1 MAMNGSFDRPKGPR
15 DGCCITAMLKTPLY
29 RRQLL
34 VFCLGWMAYA
44 STYFLR
50 KPLGVVKTD
59 LETDLHISKTQLGWL
74 DTALLLP
81 YAVVQMLLGN
91 VGDKFGARRTYG
103 VCLILSA
110 ISMFTFGQWS
120 NVYMFAGLLFM
131 NGAAQSQ
138 CWPNCMKALGAWY
151 PDKVRNSIFGMFG
164 TCAFAGG
171 IMGTGLAVYLQSAYG
186 WRSAFLL
193 PSVFVGVLGVLVLL
207 FFQQPDEVGIEVPG
221 KGETTAAANATS
233 SKTAGKISWLQ
244 LWKIPMLAEVAVA
257 VFCLKVVRYCMY
269 MWLPL
274 YLLDHLKYSKAQAG
288 MFSTIFEVGGVFG
301 SAVIGFVIDAVF
313 WGRSLSGSAVSSLLS
328 AISLLGFVL
337 TSSWGI
343 WFNGLF
349 LFLAGVF
356 NCGPDSILGGAIPAQ
371 LGEMDGRN
379 AAAATIGLV
388 NGFGSVGTFMEGPII
403 GVISTWYGWSGMFYF
418 MIGLSFMGTLSV
430 YRAAGKFNKS
440 TTRTIPEAEPLA
452 LDKDDTV

>member
-1 MAMNGSFDRPKGPR
+1 
-15 DGCCITAMLKTPLY
+15 
-29 RRQLL
+29 
-34 VFCLGWMAYA
+34 
-44 STYFLR
+44 
-50 KPLGVVKTD
+50 
-59 LETDLHISKTQLGWL
+59 
-74 DTALLLP
+74 
-81 YAVVQMLLGN
+81 
-91 VGDKFGARRTYG
+91 
-103 VCLILSA
+103 
-110 ISMFTFGQWS
+110 
-120 NVYMFAGLLFM
+120 M

-138 CWPNCMKALGAWY
+138 CWPNCMKSLGAWY
-151 PDKVRNSIFGMFG
+151 PDRVRNSIFGMFG

-171 IMGTGLAVYLQSAYG
+171 IMGTGLAVYLQSSYS

-193 PSVFVGVLGVLVLL
+193 PSVLVGVLGVLVLL
-207 FFQQPDEVGIEVPG
+207 LFQQPDEVGIEVPG
-221 KGETTAAANATS
+221 KAAVNATS
-233 SKTAGKISWLQ
+233 TKNAGNISWVQ

-301 SAVIGFVIDAVF
+301 SAVIGFIIDAVF
-313 WGRSLSGSAVSSLLS
+313 WGRSLSGTAASSLLS
-328 AISLLGFVL
+328 AISLLGFLL

-356 NCGPDSILGGAIPAQ
+356 NCGPDSILGGAVPAQ

-418 MIGLSFMGTLSV
+418 MIALSFIGTLSV
-430 YRAAGKFNKS
+430 YRAAGKFNQS
-440 TTRTIPEAEPLA
+440 ATRTIPEAEPLA
-452 LDKDDTV
+452 LDKEDV